1 MGKGL
6 RLLVA
11 LGLLVPF
18 GATIAAPA
26 GAAGPLPPTCKS
38 FSGTSTY
45 SPPLPKLGDKT
56 KVNSTV
62 TLSAK
67 YAGCSG
73 VSGITSGISSS
84 ITKLTQQNCT
94 TQITS
99 AGTGQKSVGTVKWNN
114 GKTTT
119 SSDVLTLK
127 SKVGVSPATF
137 QLVAKITAGVGVG
150 HTTTTT
156 LSVTFNSPKVCI
168 SATLSKATFHATKST
183 TK

>member
-1 MGKGL
+1 MRKGL
-6 RLLVA
+6 GLLVV

-18 GATIAAPA
+18 GVSVAAPA
-26 GAAGPLPPTCKS
+26 GAAGPLPPTCKA
-38 FSGTSTY
+38 FTGTETWT
-45 SPPLPKLGDKT
+45 PPLPKLGDAT

-67 YAGCSG
+67 LTGCTG
-73 VSGITSGISSS
+73 VSGITSGTSSS
-84 ITKLTQQNCT
+84 TTKVTQQNCT
-94 TQITS
+94 TTVAS
-99 AGTGQKSVGTVKWNN
+99 AGKGAKSTGVVKWNN

-137 QLVAKITAGVGVG
+137 QLVATDTNGVGAG

-156 LSVTFNSPKVCI
+156 LSVTLNTNACTK
-168 SATLSKATFHATKST
+168 ATLSKATFHATKST

>member
-1 MGKGL
+1 MQKTLGV
-6 RLLVA
+6 LVA
-11 LGLLVPF
+11 MASLLSMVVLG
-18 GATIAAPA
+18 AAPA
-26 GAAGPLPPTCKS
+26 GAAGPLPPTCKT

-45 SPPLPKLGDKT
+45 SPPLPILGNKT

-73 VSGITSGISSS
+73 VSGITSGTSSS

-94 TQITS
+94 TQVAS
-99 AGTGQKSVGTVKWNN
+99 AGTGQKSVGMVKWNN

-137 QLVAKITAGVGVG
+137 QLVAKITAGVGAG

-168 SATLSKATFHATKST
+168 SATLSKATFHATKSVT
-183 TK
+183 T

>member
-1 MGKGL
+1 MRKGFGL
-6 RLLVA
+6 LAALALLVS
-11 LGLLVPF
+11 F
-18 GATIAAPA
+18 GASVTAPA
-26 GAAGPLPPTCKS
+26 GAAGGLPPTCKT

-45 SPPLPKLGDKT
+45 SPPLPKLGDST

-67 YAGCSG
+67 YTGCSG
-73 VSGITSGISSS
+73 VSGITSGVSSS
-84 ITKLTQQNCT
+84 VTKLKAQNCT
-94 TQITS
+94 TQVAS
-99 AGTGQKSVGTVKWNN
+99 AGTGQKSTGTVKWNN

-119 SSDVLTLK
+119 SADVLTLK

-137 QLVAKITAGVGVG
+137 QLVAKITAGVGAG

-168 SATLSKATFHATKST
+168 SATLSKATFHATKSV